1 MKQLFLLL
9 LFMALS
15 GSWLNAQHCP
25 YDAEGLI
32 VVNIHTRGDTSIIP
46 ALKVTLVD
54 SLGLSIMTPDWDF
67 RKYLT
72 DTLKFWQ
79 NPARTTFKGKIDCN
93 NPVDPTRVRFPFAN
107 NNYVLMCPVYF
118 KAEKYKIKIEDTDGE
133 ENGGCFET
141 VILQLKNEDIYPLCG
156 TYNMKNYPDEYD
168 GKKNKYKPIE
178 IKLNR
183 Q

>member
-1 MKQLFLLL
+1 MKQLFFILI
-9 LFMALS
+9 FIALS

-32 VVNIHTRGDTSIIP
+32 VVNIHVRGDTSIIA

-54 SLGLSIMTPDWDF
+54 SLGLSVMTPEWDF
-67 RKYLT
+67 SKFLN

-79 NPARTTFKGKIDCN
+79 NPAKTTFKGKIDCN

-107 NNYVLMCPVYF
+107 DNYVLMCPVCF
-118 KAEKYKIKIEDTDGE
+118 EAEKYKMKIEDIDGE
-133 ENGGCFET
+133 ENGGHFAT
-141 VILQLKNEDIYPLCG
+141 VILQLKKGDIYPLCG
-156 TYNMKNYPDEYD
+156 TYNLKNYPDEYD
-168 GKKNKYKPIE
+168 GQNFKYKPIE
-178 IKLNR
+178 IKLKR